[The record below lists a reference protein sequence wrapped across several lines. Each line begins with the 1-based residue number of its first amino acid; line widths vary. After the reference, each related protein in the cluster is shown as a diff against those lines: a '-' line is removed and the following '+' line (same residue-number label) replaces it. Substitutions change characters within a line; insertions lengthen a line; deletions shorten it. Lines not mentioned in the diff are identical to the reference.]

1 MKSSK
6 IWIIIL
12 SLFLVVGLLPSNPCA
27 QAKTIELRLAHMFP
41 VTAPAG
47 KYIESWAE
55 KIAKDSNGQLKIRIF
70 PSNTLIIAPEM
81 FDGVVKGAADIG
93 YAFRY
98 KPNNYTIGVLFP
110 FILSAPDT
118 VTATKVYDDIWN
130 KFPQLMAE
138 EWQGVRLLWASGA
151 MAQYLFTRKPTH
163 SLADFKGQQIRV
175 PSRELGEVIKALG
188 ATPVFMST
196 ADFVIGIE
204 KGTVD
209 GCIMMPAAISDN
221 KIGDKLKYG
230 VMGNFGLPTPVSV
243 FMNEESFNKLPMEL
257 QIVVEGSTASGKA
270 NEIKCWSDLADDSMK
285 YLKSAGIE
293 FLQLSPE
300 EQTQLNNI
308 NEGVRNKIG
317 QDLDEKGLP
326 GTELIQFIRDRVR
339 LYANQ

>member
-6 IWIIIL
+6 IWIIFL
-12 SLFLVVGLLPSNPCA
+12 SLFLVVGLLPSNPSVE
-27 QAKTIELRLAHMFP
+27 AKTIELRLAHMFP
-41 VTAPAG
+41 VTAPAS

-55 KIAKDSNGQLKIRIF
+55 KIAKDSDGQLKIRIF

-98 KPNNYTIGVLFP
+98 KPKNYTIGVLFP
-110 FILSAPDT
+110 FILAAPDT

-130 KFPQLMAE
+130 KFPELMAE
-138 EWQGVRLLWASGA
+138 EWQGVRLLWASSA
-151 MAQYLFTRKPTH
+151 MAQYLFSRKSVR
-163 SLADFKGQQIRV
+163 SLEDFKGQQIRV
-175 PSRELGEVIKALG
+175 PSREMGEVVKGLG

-209 GCIMMPAAISDN
+209 GCIMMPAAISDY

-230 VMGNFGLPTPVSV
+230 VKGNFGIPTPVAV

-257 QIVVEGSTASGKA
+257 QIVIERSTASGKA
-270 NEIKCWSDLADDSMK
+270 NEIKCWSDLADDSME
-285 YLKSAGIE
+285 YLKSAGLK
-293 FLQLSPE
+293 FVQLSSDE
-300 EQTQLNNI
+300 KMQLDNI
-308 NEGVRNKIG
+308 TEGVRNKIG
-317 QDLDEKGLP
+317 KDLDKKGLP
-326 GTELIQFIRDRVR
+326 GTELIQFIRERVR
-339 LYANQ
+339 FYANQ